1 MSQLSA
7 AQGTRGRAAGDGARR
22 EWDLGMLPNPT
33 TCKDILQV
41 LLPLSWAL
49 QLGAMAL
56 GL

>member
-1 MSQLSA
+1 MSQLSL
-7 AQGTRGRAAGDGARR
+7 AQGMRSRAAGDGAKRD
-22 EWDLGMLPNPT
+22 WDLGILPNPT

-41 LLPLSWAL
+41 LLPVSWAL